1 MDKKHAEWMNPTA
14 SEYIGTGLAGFG
26 LGLGARGI
34 RHLLDL
40 RKKRDLPPEV
50 PAIPSNKS
58 PVPVEVSPEEAQ
70 QLEQS
75 GVTVKHAETFL
86 DNAAK
91 GALLVPTAYAGWKL
105 LDNHLANQRKAI
117 AQKRLD
123 AARGRL
129 QGLMSDDPMAADQPL
144 HTTMKAAE
152 AHYFAKQAEGPV
164 GEGLSGIVNS
174 ASWLGWPLGVSS
186 ALLGLSAYNRTTNEN
201 KAHKTLGQLRG
212 YQENQEARPSEAE
225 IVPIVRDHKKDEHAQ
240 HPVGHPQMA
249 TYDQLKVAEK
259 MNQPEHNGPTKL
271 PKVSNPAT
279 NGPKNGKLQK
289 ILDAKP
295 DLKDKLDGRPS

>member
-1 MDKKHAEWMNPTA
+1 MDKNAEWMNPTA
-14 SEYIGTGLAGFG
+14 SEYIGTGLAGLG
-26 LGLGARGI
+26 MGLGARGL

-50 PAIPSNKS
+50 PAIPGHRT
-58 PVPVEVSPEEAQ
+58 PVPVEVSPEEAA

-86 DNAAK
+86 DNVAK

-105 LDNHLANQRKAI
+105 LDSHLANSRKAI

-129 QGLMSDDPMAADQPL
+129 QGLMDDEPMAVDQPL
-144 HTTMKAAE
+144 HATMKAAE
-152 AHYFAKQAEGPV
+152 AHYFAKQAGPV
-164 GEGLSGIVNS
+164 SDGLSGVVNS
-174 ASWLGWPLGVSS
+174 QSWLGWPLGISS
-186 ALLGLSAYNRTTNEN
+186 ALLGLSAYNRAQTEN
-201 KAHKTLGQLRG
+201 KAHKTLSQLKGFQQNRDTVP
-212 YQENQEARPSEAE
+212 AEAE
-225 IVPIVRDHKKDEHAQ
+225 IEPVVHDRKNEQVIAHNPQEHMVFPSDYQKA
-240 HPVGHPQMA
+240 A
-249 TYDQLKVAEK
+249 ALD
-259 MNQPEHNGPTKL
+259 QPETNGPTKL

-289 ILDAKP
+289 LLDAKP
-295 DLKDKLDGRPS
+295 DLKDKLDGRSA